1 MGKEQLPV
9 AIKAFMR
16 PATLQEEIKWKAET
30 KDEKLQINIR
40 VGNGAKDS
48 REKKKKKQ
56 NNTSVMKAP
65 LKDMLTKL

>member
-30 KDEKLQINIR
+30 KDEKLQINVR

-48 REKKKKKQ
+48 QEKKKKE
-56 NNTSVMKAP
+56 AE
-65 LKDMLTKL
+65 